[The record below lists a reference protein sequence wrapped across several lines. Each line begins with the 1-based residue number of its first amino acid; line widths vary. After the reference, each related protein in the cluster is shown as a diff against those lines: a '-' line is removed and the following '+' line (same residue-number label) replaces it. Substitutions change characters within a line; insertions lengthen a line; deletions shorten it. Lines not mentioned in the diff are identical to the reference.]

1 MPVDLCDKVSYHL
14 YDIELLMKFLK
25 KAASF
30 TVRSDLLQWLDKT
43 AKIRKTNRS
52 RLIEKALESM
62 RKQEMQ
68 SELAHSFHKM
78 STDQEMKDL
87 AEMGL
92 EDFLEATDE
101 EYPTR

>member
-1 MPVDLCDKVSYHL
+1 
-14 YDIELLMKFLK
+14 MKFLK

-43 AKIRKTNRS
+43 AKTHKTNRS

-62 RKQEMQ
+62 RKQEIQ
-68 SELAHSFHKM
+68 TELTDSFRRM
-78 STDQEMKDL
+78 SADQEMKDL

-92 EDFLEATDE
+92 EDFLEATDDE
-101 EYPTR
+101 RSTR